1 MAELTEVINLL
12 AGQMRNKRRHRSS
25 LLEMDLTDMMAV
37 QEYVLLND
45 GQEQV
50 YVTEYKERVE
60 SKILEVIECHPA
72 IAAIERGEAV
82 TDQQLI
88 DLERTLRQELGGDPL
103 ELSTDNIRK
112 AYKLKVT
119 SFLEFVRELLA
130 LDDLPDYEVLVQRAF
145 EAFIARYQFNANQ
158 IRFLRAVQSV
168 FLQKRQLQ
176 TADLYEGVLA
186 RFGQGAVDQLFTDAE
201 VRELMSVAEQI
212 AA

>member
-1 MAELTEVINLL
+1 N
-12 AGQMRNKRRHRSS
+12 RSS
-25 LLEMDLTDMMAV
+25 LLEMDLADVMAV

-45 GQEQV
+45 GKEQV

-60 SKILEVIECHPA
+60 SKILEVIGEHPTV
-72 IAAIERGEAV
+72 AAIERGEAV

-88 DLERTLRQELGGDPL
+88 DLERTLRLELRGEPL

-119 SFLEFVRELLA
+119 SFLEFTRWLLELE
-130 LDDLPDYEVLVQRAF
+130 DLPDYEVLVQRAF
-145 EAFIARYQFNANQ
+145 EAFIARHQFSADQ

-176 TADLYEGVLA
+176 RADLYEGQLA
-186 RFGQGAVDQLFTDAE
+186 RFGEGAVDRLFTDTE
-201 VRELMSVAEQI
+201 VRELMTVAEEI